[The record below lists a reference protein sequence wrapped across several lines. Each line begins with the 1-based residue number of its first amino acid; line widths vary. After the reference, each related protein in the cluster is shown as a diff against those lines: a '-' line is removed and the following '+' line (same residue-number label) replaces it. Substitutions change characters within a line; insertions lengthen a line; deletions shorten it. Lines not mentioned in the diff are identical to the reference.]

1 MKALF
6 KSLTYLIIFTVV
18 IGAGICIYL
27 LQAPPVEQQ
36 GVPKLQIHKRT
47 ALRGRPTVNSK
58 PIVYTK
64 DVYRFSLDPQY
75 ISNLNSR
82 KLARELV
89 FNASLGHRAT
99 LKPQRLDTSL
109 KTATD
114 WQKMFADLTKDIRFR
129 PSTSPIEVLL
139 SGEEWR
145 LRDASGAAYT
155 VVRTDDTVGVYLP
168 DLKEA
173 FDAHKISLSTDLE
186 ISTEE
191 RNRHWLIKDNAYK
204 QAYSIRSAEGKLHV
218 YQQSKFE
225 ILTFLFETD
234 SVYESSL
241 AGGKLPAKL
250 IQEFVAESL
259 PLSRSAQIS
268 ADEEDA
274 SWTINSPPLK
284 YDILNENNRLKVY
297 LNLDSK
303 WLRVKV
309 DDETKGWVQRN
320 RGTIFTPPPP
330 TVSSRQQAK
339 ERLLVLIDEMK
350 DRIGISNA
358 ENEAQNVTSR

>member
-1 MKALF
+1 MKALL
-6 KSLTYLIIFTVV
+6 KSLTYLIIFSIV
-18 IGAGICIYL
+18 IGAGICLYL
-27 LQAPPVEQQ
+27 LQAPPVEQK
-36 GVPKLQIHKRT
+36 GAPKLQIHNRT
-47 ALRGRPTVNSK
+47 ALRKRPTVDSM

-64 DVYRFSLDPQY
+64 DVYRFSLDSQY

-82 KLARELV
+82 KLASELL

-99 LKPQRLDTSL
+99 LKAQRLDTAL

-114 WQKMFADLTKDIRFR
+114 WQKMFTDLTEDIRFR
-129 PSTSPIEVLL
+129 PSASPIEVLL
-139 SGEEWR
+139 SGEEWQ

-173 FDAHKISLSTDLE
+173 FDANKISLSTDLE
-186 ISTEE
+186 ISTAE
-191 RNRHWLIKDNAYK
+191 RNRHWLIKDNQYK

-234 SVYESSL
+234 SVYASSL
-241 AGGKLPAKL
+241 AASKLPAKL
-250 IQEFVAESL
+250 IQEFVKENM
-259 PLSRSAQIS
+259 PVSRRAKVSVGENGAN
-268 ADEEDA
+268 
-274 SWTINSPPLK
+274 WTISSPPLK
-284 YDILNENNRLKVY
+284 YKVLSENDRLKVY

-309 DDETKGWVQRN
+309 DDETEGWVQGA
-320 RGTIFTPPPP
+320 RGTIFMPSPP
-330 TVSSRQQAK
+330 TVSSRQKAK
-339 ERLLVLIDEMK
+339 EQLLVLIDQIK
-350 DRIGISNA
+350 DRIGRANA
-358 ENEAQNVTSR
+358 EN

>member
-1 MKALF
+1 MKALL
-6 KSLTYLIIFTVV
+6 KSLTYLIIFSIV
-18 IGAGICIYL
+18 IGAGICLYL
-27 LQAPPVEQQ
+27 LQAPPVEQK

-47 ALRGRPTVNSK
+47 ALRGRPTVDSK

-64 DVYRFSLDPQY
+64 DVYRFSLDSQY

-99 LKPQRLDTSL
+99 LKAQRLDTAL

-129 PSTSPIEVLL
+129 PSGSPIEVLL

-155 VVRTDDTVGVYLP
+155 IVRTDDTVGVYLP

-173 FDAHKISLSTDLE
+173 FDANKIGLSTDLE

-191 RNRHWLIKDNAYK
+191 RNRHWLIKDNQYK
-204 QAYSIRSAEGKLHV
+204 QAYNIRSAEGKLHV

-241 AGGKLPAKL
+241 AAGKLPAKL
-250 IQEFVAESL
+250 IQEFVKENM
-259 PLSRSAQIS
+259 PVSRRAQVS
-268 ADEEDA
+268 ADKDA
-274 SWTINSPPLK
+274 EGWMISSPPLK
-284 YDILNENNRLKVY
+284 YDILSENNRLKVY

-303 WLRVKV
+303 WLRVKI
-309 DDETKGWVQRN
+309 DGETEGWVQSA
-320 RGTIFTPPPP
+320 RGTVFTPPPP
-330 TVSSRQQAK
+330 TLSSRQQAK
-339 ERLLVLIDEMK
+339 ERLLVLIDRVK
-350 DRIGISNA
+350 DQIRRANA
-358 ENEAQNVTSR
+358 EN

>member
-1 MKALF
+1 MKALL
-6 KSLTYLIIFTVV
+6 KSLIYLIIFTVV
-18 IGAGICIYL
+18 ISAGICLYL
-27 LQAPPVEQQ
+27 LQAPPVEQK

-47 ALRGRPTVNSK
+47 ALRGRPTVDSK

-82 KLARELV
+82 KLARELL

-99 LKPQRLDTSL
+99 LKAQRLDTAL

-129 PSTSPIEVLL
+129 PSGSPIEVLL

-145 LRDASGAAYT
+145 LRDTTGAAYT
-155 VVRTDDTVGVYLP
+155 VIRTDDTVGVYLP

-173 FDAHKISLSTDLE
+173 FDANKIVLSRDLE

-234 SVYESSL
+234 SVYASSL

-250 IQEFVAESL
+250 IQAFVKENL
-259 PLSRSAQIS
+259 PLSRRAQVS
-268 ADEEDA
+268 ADKDA
-274 SWTINSPPLK
+274 EGWTISSPPLK
-284 YDILNENNRLKVY
+284 YNILNENKRLKVY

-309 DDETKGWVQRN
+309 DDETQGWVQSA
-320 RGTIFTPPPP
+320 RGTIFMPPPP

-339 ERLLVLIDEMK
+339 ERLLVLIDHVK
-350 DRIGISNA
+350 ARIGMSDA
-358 ENEAQNVTSR
+358 EN